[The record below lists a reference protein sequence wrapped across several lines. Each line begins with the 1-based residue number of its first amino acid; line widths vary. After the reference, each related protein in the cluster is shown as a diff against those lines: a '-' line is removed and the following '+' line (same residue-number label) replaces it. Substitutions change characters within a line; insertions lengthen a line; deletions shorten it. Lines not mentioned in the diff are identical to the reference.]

1 MELSSTES
9 SEEDTPEDELV
20 EELWPIVQKANENCP
35 EYGRVMEGMVI
46 VAKQGKRT
54 VRADKGTVHRKCTLE
69 SFAAELDEL
78 YHLHE
83 GPPASFARTNRPMD
97 FQAVK
102 QTITCVVQNVSRY
115 RTILP
120 SRSFF
125 DLGLDSLHAMTIAK
139 NLRTAFFNAPTQI
152 TIKVIY
158 DCPSIDLLSH
168 FICCSATGKE
178 DSVKAMQKLYDR
190 YSPMNRKA
198 LAPEAPRG
206 ATILLVGSTGYL
218 GTQLLV
224 QLSSRKDVQRI
235 YCLNRDSNASM
246 KKYACDLPFLLS
258 TTLWFIRI
266 RLASSAARG
275 RTCGS

>member
-54 VRADKGTVHRKCTLE
+54 VRADKGTVQRKCTLE

-102 QTITCVVQNVSRY
+102 HTITCVVQNVSRY

-139 NLRTAFFNAPTQI
+139 NLRTAFFSAPTQI

-178 DSVKAMQKLYDR
+178 DSVKAMQMLYDR